1 MRAIE
6 AKKVDQFQAPE
17 RRLGARLPLEM
28 YLTAYFQEEPRR
40 GFTTNI
46 SDQGLH
52 LSTLRDLPPL
62 PPNAHVT
69 LEFELPGVPVIIWAA
84 GQVRFERTDDYFFGQ
99 GIHFTAMARRHRR
112 LIYDFC
118 LRRFFGR
125 FQPLA
130 LP

>member
-1 MRAIE
+1 MPAME
-6 AKKVDQFQAPE
+6 GKKVDLFQAPE

-28 YLTAYFQEEPRR
+28 YLTVYHQEEPRR
-40 GFTTNI
+40 GFTTNV
-46 SDQGLH
+46 SEEGLH

-62 PPNAHVT
+62 PPGAHLT

-84 GQVRFERTDDYFFGQ
+84 GQVRFERSDDYFVGQ
-99 GIHFTAMARRHRR
+99 GVYFTAMARRHRR
-112 LIYDFC
+112 LIRDFC

-125 FQPLA
+125 WQPLV